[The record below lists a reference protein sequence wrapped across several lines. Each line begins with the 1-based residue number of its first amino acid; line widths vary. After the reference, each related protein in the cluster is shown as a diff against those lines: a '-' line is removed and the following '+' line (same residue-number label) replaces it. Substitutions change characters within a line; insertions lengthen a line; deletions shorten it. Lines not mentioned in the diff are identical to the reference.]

1 MAIAIPDVDHL
12 DDAPVSVEA
21 YTSPK
26 FFAAEMAN
34 VFRKSWLFVS
44 VASELRQPGDFVVKN
59 FPALNASILVV
70 RGKDNVLRAFHN
82 VCVHRAAR
90 VVTEPRGNAAR
101 FTCPYHG
108 WGYDL
113 SGRLRMVPAAEGF
126 PTLNKDACGL
136 TPVNIAAAAGLVFI
150 NLLPQPEQDLPVFL
164 AGIDARI
171 NEHTFSNWTNAWTFG
186 AELPVNW
193 KCILDNF
200 QETYHVFHTHRI
212 TIGDRS
218 SGPGNPMGHPL
229 SFDFFGPHRFM
240 DIWGNLQHTPTLIER
255 AIGAYG
261 SIISNGALETQE
273 GRSASVQKRERH
285 PAWSMDVFG
294 LFPHVVI
301 DITPGILSIHETVPI
316 AVDRTLWTTTL
327 YYPPA
332 QTAAQRVAQEY
343 ASAYN
348 RDIVAE
354 DVALM
359 QTLQSGML
367 SGATRELK
375 FSKAEALCRHLHHNV
390 EQRVRASLDHGG

>member
-1 MAIAIPDVDHL
+1 MAIAIPTVDHL
-12 DDAPVSVEA
+12 DDEPVSVEA

-44 VASELRQPGDFVVKN
+44 VASEVSKPGDFIVKN

-82 VCVHRAAR
+82 VCAHRAAR
-90 VVTEPRGNAAR
+90 VVAETRGNAAR

-113 SGRLRMVPAAEGF
+113 AGQLKTVPAAEGF
-126 PTLNKDACGL
+126 PSLDRSRCGL
-136 TPVNIAAAAGLVFI
+136 TPVKTGAAAGLVFI
-150 NLLPQPEQDLPVFL
+150 HLMEKPEQDLATFL

-171 NEHTFSNWTNAWTFG
+171 NEHAFNGWTNAWTFG

-218 SGPGNPMGHPL
+218 NGPGNPMGHPL

-240 DIWGNLQHTPTLIER
+240 DIWGNLQHAPTFIER
-255 AIGAYG
+255 AVGPYG
-261 SIISNGALETQE
+261 SIISNGAVETRA
-273 GRSASVQKRERH
+273 GRATSAPKRERD

-301 DITPGILSIHETVPI
+301 DITPGILSVHETVPV
-316 AVDRTLWTTTL
+316 AVDRTIWTTTL

-354 DVALM
+354 DVSLM
-359 QTLQSGML
+359 QTLQSGMM
-367 SGATRELK
+367 SGATKSLR
-375 FSKAEALCRHLHHNV
+375 FSKIEALCRHLHHNV
-390 EQRVRASLDHGG
+390 EQRVRESMGHGG